1 MEVENFLEPE
11 IAVAAAV
18 VAAVTSP
25 QVRGFLRRGAVFGL
39 AGVIAAGDA
48 LTTFTKG
55 VGRGVQQATANG
67 ATAKRVPVEGNT
79 GANGHSRRR
88 RDTQANVAAEEG
100 GDNE

>member
-1 MEVENFLEPE
+1 MDAEDFLEPE

-25 QVRGFLRRGAVFGL
+25 QVRGFLRRGAVLGL

-48 LTTFTKG
+48 VTTFGKG
-55 VGRGVQQATANG
+55 VTRGVQHAADG
-67 ATAKRVPVEGNT
+67 ATAKRVPVESDT

-88 RDTQANVAAEEG
+88 RATAEAATAGEA